1 MRNSSLLINL
11 AKAIGRLVVSYKEVQ
26 NLAGYTTL
34 INEMDEVLEDLSHG
48 RYERVMVTQE
58 APGSIEKQGK
68 SSNNKVKHS
77 TKGAKI
83 VFSDDIIFEDIPIY
97 SPNGD
102 ELISKMNFKIQ
113 PGMHL
118 LISGPNGCGKSSL
131 FRILGELWPAK
142 SGTLTKPPVEKIFY
156 IPQRPYLPNG
166 SLRDQVIYPH
176 CISDLKRRGITDD
189 DLNKIMENVRLSH
202 VVARETDGWNAN
214 NDWADVLSGGEK
226 QRMAMARLIYHKPL
240 YAILDECTSAVSV
253 DVEGHLYTYMK
264 EQGITLITVS
274 HRETLWKY
282 HDYLL
287 KFYGDREYSFGEMP
301 EDKRVK

>member
-34 INEMDEVLEDLSHG
+34 INEMEEVLEDLSVG
-48 RYERVMVTQE
+48 QYQRIMVTQE
-58 APGSIEKQGK
+58 TASGSIEKAASK
-68 SSNNKVKHS
+68 TNVAKKHS

-83 VFSDDIIFEDIPIY
+83 IFSDDIIFEDIPIY

-176 CISDLKRRGITDD
+176 SIEDVKRRGITDE
-189 DLNKIMENVRLSH
+189 DLQKIMDNVRLSH
-202 VVARETDGWNAN
+202 VVARETDGWNAY

-264 EQGITLITVS
+264 E
-274 HRETLWKY
+274 
-282 HDYLL
+282 
-287 KFYGDREYSFGEMP
+287 
-301 EDKRVK
+301 

>member
-1 MRNSSLLINL
+1 M
-11 AKAIGRLVVSYKEVQ
+11 Q

-34 INEMDEVLEDLSHG
+34 INEMDEVLNDLSNG
-48 RYERVMVTQE
+48 RYERVMVTQATSVE
-58 APGSIEKQGK
+58 NMPVGK
-68 SSNNKVKHS
+68 SNQIIKHS
-77 TKGAKI
+77 TKGAEV

-142 SGTLTKPPVEKIFY
+142 SGKLTKPPVEKVFY

-176 CISDLKRRGITDD
+176 SIEDVKRRGITDE
-189 DLNKIMENVRLSH
+189 DLAVIMDNVKLSH
-202 VVARETDGWNAN
+202 VVARETDGWNAH

-264 EQGITLITVS
+264 E
-274 HRETLWKY
+274 
-282 HDYLL
+282 
-287 KFYGDREYSFGEMP
+287 
-301 EDKRVK
+301 